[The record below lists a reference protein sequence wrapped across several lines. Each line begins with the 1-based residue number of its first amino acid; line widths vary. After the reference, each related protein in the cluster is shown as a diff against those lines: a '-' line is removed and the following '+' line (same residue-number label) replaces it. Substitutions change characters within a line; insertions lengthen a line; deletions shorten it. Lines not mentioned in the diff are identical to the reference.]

1 MAFLILC
8 TLSVK
13 YGAFSNYEATIV
25 LVSHGEFLM
34 RLAGLD
40 PEGRISAVRLAAHLI
55 IQDYPTP
62 YSVVQR
68 RWLLLS

>member
-1 MAFLILC
+1 MAFLILW

-25 LVSHGEFLM
+25 LVSNGEFLM

-40 PEGRISAVRLAAHLI
+40 PEGRISAARLAAPLI
-55 IQDYPTP
+55 IQDFPTP